1 VVLAVVTLVA
11 GTVTV
16 GEKMVDVS
24 VSVTVVDFVSVNHN
38 VDCTVAVVS
47 NVMLSS
53 EVETRVAV
61 TDVVV
66 DVVST
71 VAKDNV

>member
-1 VVLAVVTLVA
+1 VVLAVATLVA

>member
-1 VVLAVVTLVA
+1 MVLAVVTLVA

>member
-1 VVLAVVTLVA
+1 VLAVVTLVV

-16 GEKMVDVS
+16 GEKVVDVS
-24 VSVTVVDFVSVNHN
+24 VSVTVVGLVSVNHS
-38 VDCTVAVVS
+38 VDWTVAVVS
-47 NVMLSS
+47 NVMLSN

-71 VAKDNV
+71 VAKDSV